1 MNELLKIDHLSC
13 GYGDRPV
20 LDGVDLSVREGE
32 AVLLAGPNG
41 CGKSTLLKTVIGEL
55 TPTAGDIVFGGE
67 SLAGK
72 SVEERVRAGIGY
84 LRQTDNIFPGQTV
97 EENLQLAGMSQP
109 KASYAAARDTML
121 ALFDGLKPKLGQRA
135 GALSG
140 GQRQA
145 LALAMVFLRPQRLY
159 LLDEPTAGLSP
170 KSARIIIER
179 VRRFAAEDSTR
190 AILMVEHRLDFL
202 RWINRAVF
210 LSQGRIQVETTEAHQ
225 FLDAD
230 WLAHHVFLDT
240 QSLQVQA
247 FSNIRASMQDAQP
260 NPRRK

>member
-1 MNELLKIDHLSC
+1 MSELLKIDHLSC

-20 LDGVDLSVREGE
+20 LDGVNLSVRAGE
-32 AVLLAGPNG
+32 TVLLAGPNG
-41 CGKSTLLKTVIGEL
+41 CGKSTLLKAVIGEL
-55 TPTAGDIVFGGE
+55 MPTAGDIAFGGE

-97 EENLQLAGMSQP
+97 EENLQLAGMSLP
-109 KASYAAARDTML
+109 KASYAAARDMML
-121 ALFDGLKPKLGQRA
+121 SLFDGLRSKLGQRA

-170 KSARIIIER
+170 KSARDIIDR
-179 VRRFAAEDSTR
+179 VHQFATEDSTR

-202 RWINRAVF
+202 PWIDRAVF
-210 LSQGRIQVETTEAHQ
+210 LSQGRILAESEEARQ
-225 FLDAD
+225 FLDSE
-230 WLAHHVFLDT
+230 WLANHVFLDA
-240 QSLQVQA
+240 QCLQGQTV
-247 FSNIRASMQDAQP
+247 SNIQASVQDAKP
-260 NPRRK
+260 NPRRI